1 MEKSSKK
8 LMKDKEVSAFYPVN
22 LRLDGQDCL
31 VVGGGAVAE
40 RKVKGLLTAG
50 ACVTVMSPALS
61 SSLAALASEGSI
73 GHIAAAYQPGSIQ
86 DFFIVICATDDAVVN
101 RRAAEEAG
109 SKGALVNVVD
119 APELGDF
126 IVPSHLARGD
136 LLITVSTGGKSPALA
151 RRLREELEVRYGQ
164 EYGLHL
170 EMLSRLRAEL
180 KERLANAEERGD
192 FWREVLS
199 GEVLALLTA
208 GNMQEAE
215 ERIRNAVSSIR
226 TKS

>member
-1 MEKSSKK
+1 MK
-8 LMKDKEVSAFYPVN
+8 LMKDKGMSAFYPVN
-22 LRLDGQDCL
+22 LRLDGRECL

-40 RKVKGLLTAG
+40 RKVKALLAAG
-50 ACVTVMSPALS
+50 AHVTVMSPALS
-61 SSLAALASEGSI
+61 LPLASLVSAGSI
-73 GHIAAAYQPGSIQ
+73 GHISATYQPGAIQ
-86 DFFIVICATDDAVVN
+86 VFFIVICATDDAAVN
-101 RRAAEEAG
+101 RRAAEEAS

-126 IVPSHLARGD
+126 IVPAHLARGD

-151 RRLREELEVRYGQ
+151 RRLREELEVRYGP

-180 KERLANAEERGD
+180 KEWIANAEERGD

-199 GEVLALLTA
+199 GEVLALLAA

-215 ERIRNAVSSIR
+215 EKIRNAASSIR
-226 TKS
+226 AKS